1 VITKERFFG
10 GTYNNEAFSGN
21 INVHPLAGKTWRLA
35 GTSTPSVT
43 LPDART
49 LRPDEIAAI
58 WNSGAATITVKDNA
72 GGAIGTILA
81 GAVALLYLFDT
92 STQAG
97 GWRLLARSFL

>member
-1 VITKERFFG
+1 MITKERYFG

-21 INVHPLAGKTWRLA
+21 INLHPLVGKTWRLA
-35 GTSTPSVT
+35 GTSSPAVT

-49 LRPDEIAAI
+49 LKPDEIAAI
-58 WNSGAATITVKDNA
+58 WNSGAATITIKDNT
-72 GGAIGTILA
+72 GGTIGTILA
-81 GAVALLYLFDT
+81 GAVKLLHLFDI